1 MALVGKLEVTI
12 KINRLPTEVTTDK
25 NGWKE
30 FLVDFGKRGARVS
43 LRPRMWN
50 RLEQAANT
58 HPHWIAVITGQ
69 MGDDVQ
75 KGVFKLLEPNLQV
88 FEYTPKTPGAE
99 AKPDASKA
107 PDGKAEGS
115 APTAAP
121 EKADE
126 KQAASPPGE

>member
-1 MALVGKLEVTI
+1 MTLVGKLEVTI

-30 FLVDFGKRGARVS
+30 FNVDFGKRGARVS

-88 FEYTPKTPGAE
+88 FEYTPKAPSAE
-99 AKPDASKA
+99 AKPDGA
-107 PDGKAEGS
+107 KAEGGAAA
-115 APTAAP
+115 APAAAGAP
-121 EKADE
+121 EKAEE
-126 KQAASPPGE
+126 KQAPSPPGD

>member
-30 FLVDFGKRGARVS
+30 FQVDFGKRGARVS

-75 KGVFKLLEPNLQV
+75 KGIFKLLEPNLQV
-88 FEYTPKTPGAE
+88 FEYTPKTPSGE
-99 AKPDASKA
+99 AKPEEKA
-107 PDGKAEGS
+107 PDG
-115 APTAAP
+115 TAAEPAPAAGP

-126 KQAASPPGE
+126 KQAASPPGD

>member
-1 MALVGKLEVTI
+1 MSLVGKLEVTI

-30 FLVDFGKRGARVS
+30 FQVDFGKRGARVS

-75 KGVFKLLEPNLQV
+75 KGIFKVLEPNLQV
-88 FEYTPKTPGAE
+88 FEYTPKAPSAE
-99 AKPDASKA
+99 AKPDEAKA
-107 PDGKAEGS
+107 LDGKPAD
-115 APTAAP
+115 ATPAAAP
-121 EKADE
+121 EKAEE
-126 KQAASPPGE
+126 KQAPSPPAD

>member
-12 KINRLPTEVTTDK
+12 KINRLPSEVTTDR

-30 FLVDFGKRGARVS
+30 FHVDFGKRGARVS

-50 RLEQAANT
+50 RLEQAAGT

-69 MGDDVQ
+69 MGEDVQ

-88 FEYTPKTPGAE
+88 FEYTPKAPSPD
-99 AKPDASKA
+99 AKPAEDAALPEVRPPEPSAVVESKA
-107 PDGKAEGS
+107 E
-115 APTAAP
+115 
-121 EKADE
+121 
-126 KQAASPPGE
+126 

>member
-30 FLVDFGKRGARVS
+30 FHVDFGKRGARVS

-75 KGVFKLLEPNLQV
+75 KGIFKLLEPNLQV
-88 FEYTPKTPGAE
+88 FEYTPKAPSTE
-99 AKPDASKA
+99 AKPEDTKA
-107 PDGKAEGS
+107 PDGKA
-115 APTAAP
+115 APVAAP
-121 EKADE
+121 ENADE
-126 KQAASPPGE
+126 KRAASPPGD